1 MTFNESNTIEAY
13 LCELLARPIA
23 RNAVRDAAGGYRAG
37 HAGVPGRDAR
47 APLGWQPMAAADLPR
62 QPQDV
67 FVEPQVRAA
76 LIRLNPEIAAQPE
89 RADEVLYKLRAIVL
103 SVRSDGLVK
112 CNEEFT
118 AWLRGE
124 RSMPFGP
131 NHEHVT
137 VRLIDFEDQ
146 ENNQY
151 VVTTQYLFRAGPAE
165 RRADA
170 MLLINGFPLV
180 LIETKTPVRPAVTWV
195 DAALQVHDDYEKY
208 VPELF
213 VCNVFS
219 VATEG
224 KELRFGAIQM
234 PINLWG
240 PWRMDEDAAPTGLSD
255 LEDAVTG
262 LLAPATLL
270 DILANFTLFATDSKK
285 RRLKLVCRYQ
295 QYDGAN
301 RIVARVLAGF
311 PKKGLLWHFQG
322 SGKSLL
328 MVFAAQKLRM
338 HPQLKNP
345 TVLIVVDRIDLDTQL
360 SATFLA
366 SDIPNLVKA
375 DSRAE
380 LQRLLTQD
388 TRKIIITTIFKF
400 GEADGVLNG
409 VLNAGHTIIALVDEA
424 HRTQEGDLGLAM
436 RAALPNAFLFGLT
449 GTPINRRD
457 RNTFYA
463 FGAAQDAHGYL
474 SRYSFETSIRDGATL
489 PLHFEPRRLE
499 LHIAKEALDQAF
511 ATLTGNLSDLDRDSL
526 GKAASRMAVL
536 VKAPERIRAI
546 CADIARHYRDT
557 VEPNGF
563 KGMVVTFDQECCLL
577 YKAALDE
584 HLNADAST
592 VVISVAGKD
601 KEDAGYKPYR
611 RDRDTEAALLERFR
625 DPQDPLKIL
634 IVTAKLLTGFDAP
647 ILQALY
653 LDKPLRDHTLLQAIC
668 RTNRPYGG
676 TKTHGLIIDYL
687 GVFDD
692 LAQALTFDEAG
703 FERVVSNIA
712 ALRDQLPGAIQKC
725 LAWFPGVDRGLGGY
739 EGLIAAQD
747 CVPNNAMRDAFAAD
761 YSVVSRLWEAL
772 SPDPLLTPFSDDY
785 RWLSQV
791 YESLKPSTGQGALLW
806 HVLGE
811 KTIALIHEHVR
822 VGTIHDDLDDLVFDA
837 DVIEAI
843 LDPAGQ
849 QKKAREI
856 EIKVAARLR
865 RHLGNPRFK
874 RLSERLEQLKARHEA
889 GQLHSIAFLK
899 ELLDLAR
906 DLVAAEKE
914 TPPAQDEDRGRA
926 ALTELFQE
934 VRDPA
939 TPVVVERLVDDIDQ
953 IVRIV
958 RFPGWQQT
966 SAGEREVKKA
976 LRGALFKYRLH
987 SDKELFEKAYG
998 YIRQYY

>member
-1 MTFNESNTIEAY
+1 
-13 LCELLARPIA
+13 
-23 RNAVRDAAGGYRAG
+23 
-37 HAGVPGRDAR
+37 
-47 APLGWQPMAAADLPR
+47 
-62 QPQDV
+62 
-67 FVEPQVRAA
+67 
-76 LIRLNPEIAAQPE
+76 
-89 RADEVLYKLRAIVL
+89 
-103 SVRSDGLVK
+103 
-112 CNEEFT
+112 
-118 AWLRGE
+118 
-124 RSMPFGP
+124 
-131 NHEHVT
+131 
-137 VRLIDFEDQ
+137 
-146 ENNQY
+146 
-151 VVTTQYLFRAGPAE
+151 
-165 RRADA
+165 
-170 MLLINGFPLV
+170 
-180 LIETKTPVRPAVTWV
+180 
-195 DAALQVHDDYEKY
+195 
-208 VPELF
+208 
-213 VCNVFS
+213 
-219 VATEG
+219 
-224 KELRFGAIQM
+224 
-234 PINLWG
+234 
-240 PWRMDEDAAPTGLSD
+240 
-255 LEDAVTG
+255 
-262 LLAPATLL
+262 
-270 DILANFTLFATDSKK
+270 
-285 RRLKLVCRYQ
+285 
-295 QYDGAN
+295 
-301 RIVARVLAGF
+301 
-311 PKKGLLWHFQG
+311 
-322 SGKSLL
+322 
-328 MVFAAQKLRM
+328 
-338 HPQLKNP
+338 
-345 TVLIVVDRIDLDTQL
+345 
-360 SATFLA
+360 
-366 SDIPNLVKA
+366 
-375 DSRAE
+375 
-380 LQRLLTQD
+380 
-388 TRKIIITTIFKF
+388 
-400 GEADGVLNG
+400 
-409 VLNAGHTIIALVDEA
+409 
-424 HRTQEGDLGLAM
+424 
-436 RAALPNAFLFGLT
+436 
-449 GTPINRRD
+449 
-457 RNTFYA
+457 
-463 FGAAQDAHGYL
+463 
-474 SRYSFETSIRDGATL
+474 
-489 PLHFEPRRLE
+489 
-499 LHIAKEALDQAF
+499 
-511 ATLTGNLSDLDRDSL
+511 
-526 GKAASRMAVL
+526 MAVL

>member
-37 HAGVPGRDAR
+37 LHPPGRDAR
-47 APLGWQPMAAADLPR
+47 APLGWQPVAAADLPR

-67 FVEPQVRAA
+67 FVEAQVRAA
-76 LIRLNPEIAAQPE
+76 LIRLNPEIAARPE

-137 VRLIDFEDQ
+137 VRLIDFDDP

-234 PINLWG
+234 PIALWG

-338 HPQLKNP
+338 HPRLKNP

-400 GEADGVLNG
+400 GEADG

-489 PLHFEPRRLE
+489 PLHFEPRRLD

-546 CADIARHYRDT
+546 CADIARHYRNT

-577 YKAALDE
+577 YKAALDQ
-584 HLNADAST
+584 HLSADAST

-676 TKTHGLIIDYL
+676 TKTHGLIVDYL

-692 LAQALTFDEAG
+692 LAQALTFDEDG
-703 FERVVSNIA
+703 LQRVVSNIA
-712 ALRDQLPGAIQKC
+712 ALWDQLPGAMQKC

-772 SPDPLLTPFSDDY
+772 SPAPLLAPFSEDY

-822 VGTIHDDLDDLVFDA
+822 VGTIHDDL
-837 DVIEAI
+837 
-843 LDPAGQ
+843 
-849 QKKAREI
+849 
-856 EIKVAARLR
+856 
-865 RHLGNPRFK
+865 
-874 RLSERLEQLKARHEA
+874 
-889 GQLHSIAFLK
+889 
-899 ELLDLAR
+899 
-906 DLVAAEKE
+906 
-914 TPPAQDEDRGRA
+914 
-926 ALTELFQE
+926 
-934 VRDPA
+934 
-939 TPVVVERLVDDIDQ
+939 DQ